1 MRLTL
6 IALLLA
12 GVVGCDPT
20 PEEPVSEFDVTPEE
34 PVPVDSETALVDAA
48 EQGDAEAQYKLGFM
62 YEGSDSVP
70 EDYTEAAK
78 WYRKAAEQGHVE
90 AQYSLG
96 DMYDDGYGVSKDDAE
111 AVKWYRKAAEQGE
124 YFAHRSLGDMYAN
137 GEGVPQ
143 DDIEAYA
150 RYSVLATYYNAATNY
165 RYDDANKLL
174 REAKAKLTAGQLIA
188 AEKRA
193 AELTEQINAKKAK

>member
-1 MRLTL
+1 MGVLNPPVEDHAMRVLL
-6 IALLLA
+6 AVLLLGA
-12 GVVGCDPT
+12 VAVAEDKPKT
-20 PEEPVSEFDVTPEE
+20 LKEVK
-34 PVPVDSETALVDAA
+34 AAA
-48 EQGDAEAQYKLGFM
+48 EGGDKDAQYKLGLM
-62 YEGSDSVP
+62 YTFGVGVP
-70 EDYTEAAK
+70 
-78 WYRKAAEQGHVE
+78 
-90 AQYSLG
+90 
-96 DMYDDGYGVSKDDAE
+96 KDDAE